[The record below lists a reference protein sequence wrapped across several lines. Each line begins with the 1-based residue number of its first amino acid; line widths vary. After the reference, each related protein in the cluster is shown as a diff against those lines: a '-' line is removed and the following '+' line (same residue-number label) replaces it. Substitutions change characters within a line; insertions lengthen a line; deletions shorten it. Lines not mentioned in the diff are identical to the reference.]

1 LKVAAAGPAADFLD
15 WADSTFV
22 DRQNLM
28 MDWRETLSVSID
40 ALRANKLR
48 AMLTSLGVI
57 IGSASIV
64 LVVTVALTSKKFVIS
79 QIEAV
84 GSNVVW
90 AELVRSSE
98 KAQPLSYELTT
109 ADMQAVKDTIP
120 GVAKVGGISDLQMSV
135 VAQGVVRP
143 VTLIGVTTGY
153 GEIRNLIVLRG
164 RYFDSLDME
173 TGSKNCV
180 ITPQLAKR
188 LFGLDNPVGRDL
200 HVGELIFTIIGVF
213 RERVET
219 FGLSDVQSETVL
231 IPFGLIKSYT
241 GVDTMKVLDVQ
252 AATPEDVPKV
262 ERRLMAMLLS
272 RHPAGAEYNV
282 QTLTAILKAAK
293 DISLALTIVLIVIAF
308 IALLISGIGI
318 MNIML
323 VTVTER
329 TREIGIRKA
338 IGAARKEIMY
348 QFLTEAFLISGG
360 GAVTGILFGLLV
372 PAVAQMFLPGNLR
385 VPVSPL
391 SVVLAFVVSCS
402 TGLFFGYLPANQ
414 AAKLQPIESLRYE

>member
-1 LKVAAAGPAADFLD
+1 
-15 WADSTFV
+15 
-22 DRQNLM
+22 M
-28 MDWRETLSVSID
+28 MDLKETLSVSID

-64 LVVTVALTSKKFVIS
+64 LMVTVALTSKKFVIS
-79 QIEAV
+79 KIEAV

-90 AELVRSSE
+90 VELVRSSE
-98 KAQPLSYELTT
+98 KAQPLSYELTLE
-109 ADMQAVKDTIP
+109 DLDAVKNVIP
-120 GVAKVGGISDLQMSV
+120 EAVQAAGTSDIQMSV

-143 VTLIGVTTGY
+143 VTLIGVTAGY
-153 GEIRNLIVLRG
+153 QEIRRLVVLRG
-164 RYFDSLDME
+164 RYLDALDME
-173 TGSKNCV
+173 TRSKTCV

-188 LFGLDNPVGRDL
+188 LFGQDNPVGREL

-213 RERVET
+213 NERVET
-219 FGLSDVQSETVL
+219 FGLSDIQTETVL
-231 IPFGLIKSYT
+231 IPFGLIKYYT
-241 GVDTMKVLDVQ
+241 GLNTLKVLDVQ
-252 AATPEDVPKV
+252 AATPESVPRV
-262 ERRLMAMLLS
+262 QRQLSELLQS
-272 RHPAGAEYNV
+272 RHPSSAEYHV
-282 QTLTAILKAAK
+282 QTLTSILTAAR

-308 IALLISGIGI
+308 IALVISGIGI

-360 GAVTGILFGLLV
+360 GAVLGILIGLLV

>member
-1 LKVAAAGPAADFLD
+1 
-15 WADSTFV
+15 
-22 DRQNLM
+22 M
-28 MDWRETLSVSID
+28 MDLKETLSVSID

-79 QIEAV
+79 KIEAV

-98 KAQPLSYELTT
+98 KAQPLSYELTLD
-109 ADMQAVKDTIP
+109 DMEAAKNAIP
-120 GVAKVGGISDLQMSV
+120 EIVQVAGTTDVQMTV
-135 VAQGVVRP
+135 VAQGTVRP
-143 VTLIGVTTGY
+143 VTLIGVTAGY
-153 GEIRNLIVLRG
+153 REIRRLVVLRG
-164 RYFDSLDME
+164 RYLDALDLE
-173 TGSKNCV
+173 ARSKTCV

-188 LFGLDNPVGRDL
+188 LFGQDNPVGRDL

-213 RERVET
+213 TERVET
-219 FGLSDVQSETVL
+219 FGLSDIQTETVL
-231 IPFGLIKSYT
+231 IPFGLIKYYT
-241 GVDTMKVLDVQ
+241 GVNTLKVLDAQ
-252 AATPEDVPKV
+252 AATPEDVPSV
-262 ERRLMAMLLS
+262 QRRLAELLAS
-272 RHPAGAEYNV
+272 RHSGGAEYHV
-282 QTLTAILKAAK
+282 QTLAAILTAAK

-348 QFLTEAFLISGG
+348 QFLTEAILISGG
-360 GAVTGILFGLLV
+360 GAVTGILIGLLV
-372 PAVAQMFLPGNLR
+372 PAVAQLFLPGNLR

>member
-1 LKVAAAGPAADFLD
+1 
-15 WADSTFV
+15 
-22 DRQNLM
+22 M
-28 MDWRETLSVSID
+28 MDLRETLSVSVD

-48 AMLTSLGVI
+48 AVLTSLGVI

-90 AELVRSSE
+90 AELIRNSE
-98 KAQPLSYELTT
+98 KAQPLSYEMTMDDLD
-109 ADMQAVKDTIP
+109 AARAAIP
-120 GVAKVGGISDLQMSV
+120 GIVQIAGTSDLQTSV
-135 VAQGVVRP
+135 VAHGVVRP
-143 VTLIGVTTGY
+143 VTLIGVTEGY
-153 GEIRNLIVLRG
+153 KEIRRLVVLKG
-164 RYFDSLDME
+164 RYLDSLDMQAR
-173 TGSKNCV
+173 SKVCV
-180 ITPQLAKR
+180 ITPDLATK
-188 LFGLDNPVGRDL
+188 LFGQDNPVGKDL
-200 HVGELIFTIIGVF
+200 HVGDMTFTIIGVF

-219 FGLSDVQSETVL
+219 FGLSDIQSETVL
-231 IPFGLIKSYT
+231 IPFGLVKYYT
-241 GVDTMKVLDVQ
+241 GMNTLKVLDIQADTPDNVANVQ
-252 AATPEDVPKV
+252 REL
-262 ERRLMAMLLS
+262 EQLLSS
-272 RHPAGAEYNV
+272 RHPAAAEYSV
-282 QTLTAILKAAK
+282 RTLTAILKAAR
-293 DISLALTIVLIVIAF
+293 DISLALTIVLIVIAA

-338 IGAARKEIMY
+338 IGAARKEILY
-348 QFLTEAFLISGG
+348 QFLTEAVLISGG
-360 GAVTGILFGLLV
+360 GAVLGILLGLLV
-372 PAVAQMFLPGNLR
+372 PAVAQFFLPGNLR
-385 VPVSPL
+385 VPVSPM

>member
-1 LKVAAAGPAADFLD
+1 
-15 WADSTFV
+15 
-22 DRQNLM
+22 M
-28 MDWRETLSVSID
+28 MDLKETLSVSID

-64 LVVTVALTSKKFVIS
+64 LVVTVALTSRKFVIS

-84 GSNVVW
+84 GANYVW
-90 AELVRSSE
+90 AELVRSTE
-98 KAQPLSYELTT
+98 KAQPLSYELTPE
-109 ADMQAVKDTIP
+109 DMQAVKDTIP
-120 GVAKVGGISDLQMSV
+120 AVAQVAGTSDLQTSV

-153 GEIRNLIVLRG
+153 REIRNLVVFRG
-164 RYFDSLDME
+164 RYLDSLDME
-173 TGSKNCV
+173 TRSKMCV

-188 LFGLDNPVGRDL
+188 LFRQDNPVGREL

-213 RERVET
+213 NERVDT
-219 FGLSDVQSETVL
+219 FGLSDIQTETVL
-231 IPFGLIKSYT
+231 IPFGLIKYYT
-241 GVDTMKVLDVQ
+241 NENTLKVLDVQ
-252 AATPEDVPKV
+252 AATPEDVPRV
-262 ERRLMAMLLS
+262 QRQLTQLLQS
-272 RHPAGAEYNV
+272 RHPSNAEYSV
-282 QTLTAILKAAK
+282 RTLSSILTAAK

-308 IALLISGIGI
+308 IALLISGVGI

-360 GAVTGILFGLLV
+360 GAVLGILIGLLV
-372 PAVAQMFLPGNLR
+372 PVVAQFFLPGNLR
-385 VPVSPL
+385 VPVSSL
-391 SVVLAFVVSCS
+391 SVLLAFVVSCS

>member
-1 LKVAAAGPAADFLD
+1 
-15 WADSTFV
+15 
-22 DRQNLM
+22 M
-28 MDWRETLSVSID
+28 MDLKETLSVSID

-84 GSNVVW
+84 GSNLLSV
-90 AELVRSSE
+90 ELVRTAD
-98 KAQPLSYELTT
+98 KAQPLSYEMTL
-109 ADMQAVKDTIP
+109 ADMQAVRDSISSVTAVA
-120 GVAKVGGISDLQMSV
+120 GVSDQQMSV

-143 VTLIGVTTGY
+143 VTLIGVTPEY
-153 GEIRNLIVLRG
+153 REIRRLIVLRG
-164 RYFDSLDME
+164 RYLDAMDME
-173 TGSKNCV
+173 TRSKVCL
-180 ITPQLAKR
+180 ITPKLARR
-188 LFGLDNPVGRDL
+188 LFGQDNPVGRDL

-213 RERVET
+213 NERVET
-219 FGLSDVQSETVL
+219 YGLADIQEESVL
-231 IPFGLIKSYT
+231 VPFGLVKYYT
-241 GVDTMKVLDVQ
+241 GTNTLKVLDVQ
-252 AATPEDVPKV
+252 AATPEDVPNV
-262 ERRLMAMLLS
+262 ERQLTVLLHS
-272 RHPAGAEYNV
+272 RHPGNPEYHV

-308 IALLISGIGI
+308 IALLISGVGI

-348 QFLTEAFLISGG
+348 QFLTEAILISGG
-360 GAVTGILFGLLV
+360 GAVLGILIGLLV
-372 PAVAQMFLPGNLR
+372 PAVAQLFLPGNLR

>member
-1 LKVAAAGPAADFLD
+1 MAG
-15 WADSTFV
+15 T
-22 DRQNLM
+22 
-28 MDWRETLSVSID
+28 
-40 ALRANKLR
+40 
-48 AMLTSLGVI
+48 
-57 IGSASIV
+57 
-64 LVVTVALTSKKFVIS
+64 
-79 QIEAV
+79 
-84 GSNVVW
+84 
-90 AELVRSSE
+90 
-98 KAQPLSYELTT
+98 
-109 ADMQAVKDTIP
+109 
-120 GVAKVGGISDLQMSV
+120 SDLQTSV

-153 GEIRNLIVLRG
+153 REIRSLVVLRG

-173 TGSKNCV
+173 TRSKTCV

-200 HVGELIFTIIGVF
+200 HVGELIFTIIGIF
-213 RERVET
+213 NERVDT
-219 FGLSDVQSETVL
+219 FGLSDIQTETVL
-231 IPFGLIKSYT
+231 IPFGLIRYYA
-241 GVDTMKVLDVQ
+241 GVNTLKVLDVQ
-252 AATPEDVPKV
+252 ATTPEDVPSV
-262 ERRLMAMLLS
+262 QRRLTELLHS
-272 RHPAGAEYNV
+272 RHPANADYSV
-282 QTLTAILKAAK
+282 RTLTSILKAAK

-308 IALLISGIGI
+308 IALLISGVGI

-360 GAVTGILFGLLV
+360 GAVVGILIGLLV
-372 PAVAQMFLPGNLR
+372 PVIVQFFLPGNLR
-385 VPVSPL
+385 VPVSTM